1 MARQTVTG
9 NQVQEVAER
18 IKRFTAASLN
28 AGTTKVGVEN
38 FIKSDAAYDNGRDG
52 IEASVRS
59 IIGQTMGIK
68 VGNESASGEVTQNQ
82 MESAIS
88 KNHTKAQIRAAANI
102 LAAAQNGKLGL
113 ETYHQHAIA
122 DVSPAA
128 KGVTDVGI
136 VQVGSHGYNSMPAGE
151 YFNNNAELDKHVGAS
166 IDFNLQAARQN
177 DEWEHMFPT
186 VTLDPS
192 EIGMEVDIN
201 LLYVHQQ
208 VRHAMNRKDNAPYK
222 RRNIMDAVTDPTVF
236 DDNTIKFHPYFK
248 EDVQGDYREFFV
260 PETLKDPTFPVSDS
274 HSVRTNPLRFNT
286 AEKPLLSLSAH
297 PGSTSATSRDETDE
311 FDPRFRMQDL
321 YVLISAPSEDPS
333 KDEGQLV
340 HFSTLNLPKSAFQLA
355 QEGNRRTLLLHFR
368 DARFNLTGAR
378 KDVAGNEV
386 VALADVKDGEYMVTF
401 TVEVNAEV
409 NLQDGLEKHSRA
421 FLTVQGIYDK
431 DGVEIDTKTGVGKTL
446 LEGFKLTPYAY
457 NWAATL
463 SNANRRSRGTLLDNQ
478 AEAERYKTTLQS
490 PITMQKPVNSGAA
503 PEESQVA
510 NLILAARMR
519 NNAQAGTKLLNYEE
533 TLAEVYAGHVN
544 KYEVASIEGVGRWYV
559 HPWYERKTF
568 DANVAVAALQSSDIP
583 GQLRVAILNMLRDQ
597 VNRAFLESRFEPA
610 LQVYSKY
617 TVNRPTVGILTDP
630 VLRNWLWMQGDTRSL
645 GEGFNFYID
654 HTYDERFLDTIRW
667 YFSTTS
673 EGFHALHFG
682 AFLWVSELVTAT
694 SMSRDSRIA
703 DELTVQPR
711 CEHIVNC
718 PIMGR
723 IDVVNLSAYIT
734 STGGITLN
742 GKTSLDDAIDQEEVP
757 VDPTAPVAP

>member
-1 MARQTVTG
+1 MARLSVSGT
-9 NQVQEVAER
+9 QVQEVAER
-18 IKRFTAASLN
+18 IKRFNAAALN

-38 FIKSDAAYDNGRDG
+38 FTTPNVEYNAGRG
-52 IEASVRS
+52 AIEHTIRSV
-59 IIGQTMGIK
+59 IGQTMGIK
-68 VGNESASGEVTQNQ
+68 VGNESANGEVTENQ
-82 MESAIS
+82 MEAAIS
-88 KNHTKAQIRAAANI
+88 KNHTNAQVRAAANI
-102 LAAAQNGKLGL
+102 LAVAQNGKLGL
-113 ETYHQHAIA
+113 ETYHRQAIA
-122 DVSPAA
+122 EVGPASKNVNDVN
-128 KGVTDVGI
+128 I
-136 VQVGSHGYNSMPAGE
+136 VQVGSYGYNSMPAGE

-208 VRHAMNRKDNAPYK
+208 VRHAMNRKDNMPYK
-222 RRNIMDAVTDPTVF
+222 RRNIMDAVTDATVF

-248 EDVQGDYREFFV
+248 EDVKGDYREYFV
-260 PETLKDPTFPVSDS
+260 PETLKAPTFPVSDS
-274 HSVRTNPLRFNT
+274 YSVRTNPLKFNT
-286 AEKPLLSLSAH
+286 GEKPLLSLSAH

-321 YVLISAPSEDPS
+321 YVLISGQSQDPS

-368 DARFNLTGAR
+368 EARFNLTGAR

-386 VALADVKDGEYMVTF
+386 VALSGVKDGEYMVTF
-401 TVEVNAEV
+401 TVEVNAEI
-409 NLQDGLEKHSRA
+409 NLQDGIEKHARA
-421 FLTVQGIYDK
+421 FLTIEKIYDK
-431 DGVEIDTKTGVGKTL
+431 NGTEIDAKSGPGKTL

-457 NWAATL
+457 NWAASL

-559 HPWYERKTF
+559 HPWYEHKTL
-568 DANVAVAALQSSDIP
+568 DAKAQVSALQSSDIP
-583 GQLRVAILNMLRDQ
+583 GELRIAILNMLRDQ

-630 VLRNWLWMQGDTRSL
+630 VLRNWLWMQGDTRAL
-645 GEGFNFYID
+645 GDGFNYYID
-654 HTYDERFLDTIRW
+654 HTYDSRFLNTIRW
-667 YFSTTS
+667 YFSTTT

-723 IDVVNLSAYIT
+723 IDVVNLSEFVKSSA
-734 STGGITLN
+734 GISVHS
-742 GKTSLDDAIDQEEVP
+742 KTALKDAIEEEEVP
-757 VDPTAPVAP
+757 VDPKPVQP

>member
-1 MARQTVTG
+1 MARQSVSGT
-9 NQVQEVAER
+9 QVQEVAER
-18 IKRFTAASLN
+18 IKRFNAAALN
-28 AGTTKVGVEN
+28 AGTSKVGVEN
-38 FIKSDAAYDNGRDG
+38 FINANQSYDVSRDG
-52 IEASVRS
+52 IEKTIRTV
-59 IIGQTMGIK
+59 IGQSMGIK
-68 VGNESASGEVTQNQ
+68 VGNESADGQMTQNQ
-82 MESAIS
+82 MEAAITQ
-88 KNHTKAQIRAAANI
+88 NHTKAQIRAAANI
-102 LAAAQNGKLGL
+102 MAVAQHGKPGL
-113 ETYHQHAIA
+113 EAYHAQAIA
-122 DVSPAA
+122 DVGPAA
-128 KGVTDVGI
+128 KGVNDIGI
-136 VQVGSHGYNSMPAGE
+136 VQVGSYGYNSMPAGE

-208 VRHAMNRKDNAPYK
+208 VRHAMNRKDNMPYK

-248 EDVQGDYREFFV
+248 EDPKGDYREYFV
-260 PETLKDPTFPVSDS
+260 PETLKQPTFPVSDS
-274 HSVRTNPLRFNT
+274 HSVRTNPLRFGT
-286 AEKPLLSLSAH
+286 GEKPLLSLSAH

-321 YVLISAPSEDPS
+321 FVLISGQAQDPA

-368 DARFNLTGAR
+368 EARFNLTGAR

-386 VALADVKDGEYMVTF
+386 IALGDVKDGEYMVTF
-401 TVEVNAEV
+401 TVEVNAEI
-409 NLQDGLEKHSRA
+409 NLQDGIEKHSRA
-421 FLTVQGIYDK
+421 FLTIEKVYDK
-431 DGVEIDTKTGVGKTL
+431 DGTEIDTKSGPGKTL
-446 LEGFKLTPYAY
+446 LESFKLTPYGY

-559 HPWYERKTF
+559 HPWYEQKTF
-568 DANVAVAALQSSDIP
+568 DAKTQVSALQSSDIP

-630 VLRNWLWMQGDTRSL
+630 VLRNWLWMQGDTRAL
-645 GEGFNFYID
+645 GDGFNFYID

-667 YFSTTS
+667 YFSTTT

-723 IDVVNLSAYIT
+723 IDVVNLSEYIT
-734 STGGITLN
+734 SPGGIVTNAKAAL
-742 GKTSLDDAIDQEEVP
+742 KDAIEEEEVP
-757 VDPTAPVAP
+757 VGPTPPAAP

>member
-1 MARQTVTG
+1 MARQSVSGT
-9 NQVQEVAER
+9 QVQEVAER
-18 IKRFTAASLN
+18 IKRFNAAALN
-28 AGTTKVGVEN
+28 AGTSKVGVEN
-38 FIKSDAAYDNGRDG
+38 FIQANQSYDLGRDAVEKT
-52 IEASVRS
+52 IRNV
-59 IIGQTMGIK
+59 IGQAMGIK
-68 VGNESASGEVTQNQ
+68 VGNEAAEGQVTQNQ
-82 MESAIS
+82 MDQAIS
-88 KNHTKAQIRAAANI
+88 QNHTKAQIRAAANI
-102 LAAAQNGKLGL
+102 MAVAQHGKPGL
-113 ETYHQHAIA
+113 EAYHKQAIA
-122 DVSPAA
+122 NVSTARE
-128 KGVTDVGI
+128 GVSDVGI
-136 VQVGSHGYNSMPAGE
+136 VQVGSYGYNSMPAGE

-208 VRHAMNRKDNAPYK
+208 VRHAMNRKDNMPYK

-248 EDVQGDYREFFV
+248 EDPAGDYREFFV
-260 PETLKDPTFPVSDS
+260 PETLKQPTFPVSDS
-274 HSVRTNPLRFNT
+274 HSVRTNPLRFGT
-286 AEKPLLSLSAH
+286 GEKPLLSLSAH

-321 YVLISAPSEDPS
+321 YVLISGQAQDPA

-368 DARFNLTGAR
+368 EARFNLTGAR

-386 VALADVKDGEYMVTF
+386 VALSDVKDGEYMVTF
-401 TVEVNAEV
+401 TVEVNAEI
-409 NLQDGLEKHSRA
+409 NLQDGLEKHARA
-421 FLTVQGIYDK
+421 FLTIEKVYDK
-431 DGVEIDTKTGVGKTL
+431 DGTEIDTKSGPGKTL
-446 LEGFKLTPYAY
+446 LESFKLTPYAY

-559 HPWYERKTF
+559 HPWYEKKTF
-568 DANVAVAALQSSDIP
+568 DALEQVAALQSSDIP
-583 GQLRVAILNMLRDQ
+583 GQLRIAILNMLRDQ

-617 TVNRPTVGILTDP
+617 TVNRPTIGILTDP
-630 VLRNWLWMQGDTRSL
+630 VLRNWLWMQGDTRAL
-645 GEGFNFYID
+645 GDGFNYYID
-654 HTYDERFLDTIRW
+654 HTYDERFHDTIRW

-723 IDVVNLSAYIT
+723 VDVINLSQFVNSQA
-734 STGGITLN
+734 GIVTN
-742 GKTSLDDAIDQEEVP
+742 TKTALEEAIDEEEVP
-757 VDPTAPVAP
+757 VGPTPGQP

>member
-1 MARQTVTG
+1 MARQSVSGT
-9 NQVQEVAER
+9 QVQEVAER
-18 IKRFTAASLN
+18 IKRFNAAALN
-28 AGTTKVGVEN
+28 AGTSKVGVEN
-38 FIKSDAAYDNGRDG
+38 FINANQSYDLGRDAVEKT
-52 IEASVRS
+52 IRTV
-59 IIGQTMGIK
+59 IGQSMGIK
-68 VGNESASGEVTQNQ
+68 VGNEAAEGQVTQNQ
-82 MESAIS
+82 MEMAIS
-88 KNHTKAQIRAAANI
+88 QNHTKAQIRAAANI
-102 LAAAQNGKLGL
+102 MAVAQHGKLGL
-113 ETYHQHAIA
+113 EQYHKQAIA
-122 DVSPAA
+122 EVGPAS
-128 KGVTDVGI
+128 KGVNDIGI
-136 VQVGSHGYNSMPAGE
+136 VQVGSYGYNSMPAGE

-208 VRHAMNRKDNAPYK
+208 VRHAMNRKDNMPYK

-248 EDVQGDYREFFV
+248 EDPAGDYREYFV
-260 PETLKDPTFPVSDS
+260 PETLKQPTFPVSDS
-274 HSVRTNPLRFNT
+274 HSVRTNPLRFGT
-286 AEKPLLSLSAH
+286 GEKPLLSLSAH

-321 YVLISAPSEDPS
+321 FVLISGQAQDPA

-368 DARFNLTGAR
+368 EARFNLTGAR

-386 VALADVKDGEYMVTF
+386 VALSNVKDGEYMVTF
-401 TVEVNAEV
+401 TVEVNAEI
-409 NLQDGLEKHSRA
+409 NLQDGIEKHARA
-421 FLTVQGIYDK
+421 FLTIEKVYDK
-431 DGVEIDTKTGVGKTL
+431 DGTEIDTKSGPGKTL
-446 LEGFKLTPYAY
+446 LESFKLTPYAY

-559 HPWYERKTF
+559 HPWYEKKTF
-568 DANVAVAALQSSDIP
+568 DALEQVAALQSSDIP

-617 TVNRPTVGILTDP
+617 TVNRPTIGILTDP
-630 VLRNWLWMQGDTRSL
+630 VLRNWLWMQGDTRAL
-645 GEGFNFYID
+645 GDGFNYYID
-654 HTYDERFLDTIRW
+654 HTYDERFRDTIRW
-667 YFSTTS
+667 YFSTTT

-723 IDVVNLSAYIT
+723 VDVVNLSKFVV
-734 STGGITLN
+734 SQGGIVTN
-742 GKTSLDDAIDQEEVP
+742 AKTALDDAIDEEEVP
-757 VDPTAPVAP
+757 VGPTPGQP